1 MPSRQLALR
10 ASRPNQRRRPEAAC
24 RASCRH
30 DPVVGRS
37 YDVVIG
43 TEGGKTLERASA
55 SDRRLDPIASVRP
68 AVDVL
73 NQALGVRAKIAAET
87 AGSGVHQMGFRS
99 AHRSSGARRK

>member
-1 MPSRQLALR
+1 V
-10 ASRPNQRRRPEAAC
+10 
-24 RASCRH
+24 SCRH

-43 TEGGKTLERASA
+43 TVGGKTLERASA

-73 NQALGVRAKIAAET
+73 NQALGVRAEDR
-87 AGSGVHQMGFRS
+87 G
-99 AHRSSGARRK
+99 

>member
-1 MPSRQLALR
+1 M
-10 ASRPNQRRRPEAAC
+10 
-24 RASCRH
+24 SCRH

-55 SDRRLDPIASVRP
+55 SDRRLDPIANVRP